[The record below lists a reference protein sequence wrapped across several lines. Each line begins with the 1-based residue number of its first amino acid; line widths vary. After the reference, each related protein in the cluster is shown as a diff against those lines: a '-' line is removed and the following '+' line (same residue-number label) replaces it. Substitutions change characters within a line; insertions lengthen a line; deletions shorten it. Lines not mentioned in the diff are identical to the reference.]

1 VRSRARSIVEII
13 AWGTL
18 LLALVQIPGAALDSV
33 IRKTVAAPATTAVL
47 LLVAALL
54 GLRWSSP
61 VTPPRRRRAL
71 AAVAV
76 ALTVA
81 AVQAQ
86 IAGALLLR
94 HQVQAVPEAGI
105 LVPAAGRSTQCRGL
119 PRRCHEIVI
128 NELGLRGPTPRRAT
142 SDTRLV
148 AFIGDSYVF
157 GAGVGEDDTVPA
169 LLTRRLADLR
179 PPVVVANAGIEG
191 INGGSFPGVIAH
203 VRKRLRPDLIAVLV
217 KDDDLDPTD
226 KFARWERFRRSFW
239 FRMLYVTNLEPTWE
253 TARQLFRNYFGRR
266 GLHADLRRQL
276 DAIAAASSGTPL
288 LVVAAVGYDLR
299 ETFAAW
305 TAAHPAVGHTASWEH
320 PGFSEAEKI
329 PHDGHWSETGC
340 ATIAAFV
347 APALRRELAAPT
359 PVAAR

>member
-13 AWGTL
+13 AWGAL
-18 LLALVQIPGAALDSV
+18 LLALVQLPGAALDSV

-47 LLVAALL
+47 LFVAALL

-71 AAVAV
+71 AAVAAAFLLA
-76 ALTVA
+76 ALE
-81 AVQAQ
+81 AQ
-86 IAGALLLR
+86 IAGVLLLR
-94 HQVQAVPEAGI
+94 RDVQTVSDIGI
-105 LVPAAGRSTQCRGL
+105 LVPAAGLSTQCRGL

-128 NELGLRGPTPRRAT
+128 NELGLRGPTPRRST

-203 VRKRLRPDLIAVLV
+203 VRNRLRPDLIAVFL

-226 KFARWERFRRSFW
+226 KFTRWARFRRSFS
-239 FRMLYVTNLEPTWE
+239 FRLLYVTNLEPTWE
-253 TARQLFRNYFGRR
+253 TARQLFHHSFGRR
-266 GLHADLRRQL
+266 DLRVELRRQL
-276 DAIAAASSGTPL
+276 DGIAAAASPTPL
-288 LVVAAVGYDLR
+288 VVVVALGYDLR

-305 TAAHPAVGHTASWEH
+305 TAAHPAVGHLASWEH
-320 PGFSEAEKI
+320 PGFSHAEKI
-329 PHDGHWSETGC
+329 PHDGHWSEAGC
-340 ATIAAFV
+340 ATIAALV
-347 APALRRELAAPT
+347 APALRRELAAPP
-359 PVAAR
+359 PVAAP